1 MLPFISCRRLR
12 TPSFIRLILFNFQS
26 IIEELKKDPIT
37 IPEFVAKFQHVNQI
51 EWAQV
56 WVFFLIFYSIGN
68 KA

>member
-1 MLPFISCRRLR
+1 
-12 TPSFIRLILFNFQS
+12 LFNFQS